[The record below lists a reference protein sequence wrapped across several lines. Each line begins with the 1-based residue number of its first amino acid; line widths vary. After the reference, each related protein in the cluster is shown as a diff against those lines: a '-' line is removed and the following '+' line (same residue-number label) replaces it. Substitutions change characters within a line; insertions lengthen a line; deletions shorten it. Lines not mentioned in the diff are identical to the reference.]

1 VVYDR
6 LAHTSW
12 LMAVFAVVEL
22 LVCVQILC
30 IIKDPSTKTTTFLF
44 RRLRRGGCITHTVS
58 IFDKLII
65 KYDTTLSRIPRIYGK
80 NKMICYVYYDIWSV
94 IFFLILLSRG
104 VLITI
109 LQPSVRHRRV
119 SEDKKHVEINF
130 PA

>member
-1 VVYDR
+1 MVYDR

-30 IIKDPSTKTTTFLF
+30 IIKDPSTKTATFLF

-65 KYDTTLSRIPRIYGK
+65 KHDTTLSRMSSIYGK
-80 NKMICYVYYDIWSV
+80 NKTICYAYYNICCV
-94 IFFLILLSRG
+94 IFFLVLLSMG
-104 VLITI
+104 
-109 LQPSVRHRRV
+109 
-119 SEDKKHVEINF
+119 DINNYSTTF
-130 PA
+130 CTAPADLGR